1 MKMSDWFA
9 LPADEMDVMDVTGC
23 NTEPPILH
31 AINQHD
37 KLVEA
42 VRLFLAYND
51 ATDDDDDVAM
61 MLMYADALKAAR
73 EAIECE
79 SE

>member
-1 MKMSDWFA
+1 MNMSDHMK
-9 LPADEMDVMDVTGC
+9 LPVSDRFTLDFDDVLW
-23 NTEPPILH
+23 PIVAH

-42 VRLFLAYND
+42 ISLFLAYND
-51 ATDDDDDVAM
+51 ATDDDDNVAM

-73 EAIECE
+73 EAIACE